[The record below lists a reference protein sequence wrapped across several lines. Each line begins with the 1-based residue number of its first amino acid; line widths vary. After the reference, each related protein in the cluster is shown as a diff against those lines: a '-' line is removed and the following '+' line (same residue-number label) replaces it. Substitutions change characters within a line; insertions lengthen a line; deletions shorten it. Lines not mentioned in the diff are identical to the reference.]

1 MGGTETREPT
11 VLSDDLVALQEVD
24 TAIDQLGFR
33 RARLP
38 EREAAAAAASQRDA
52 SRRRAA
58 AIAARQAE
66 IEAAVAAAEDEGT
79 QLTKQRERLQA
90 QLKTVIAPREAEAL
104 MHELETIAARRDS
117 LDDVELEHLEEDA
130 RLAGEL
136 AEVEAAVPAQDE
148 AKAVADGALA
158 AALAEIDAEVAA
170 LADRRNELAGR
181 LDASALGDYDAARRH
196 HGGVAIARLA
206 GRQCTGCHMDLST
219 SEFERVKATAATAIA
234 ECPNCGRLLV
244 P

>member
-1 MGGTETREPT
+1 M
-11 VLSDDLVALQEVD
+11 LSDDLVALQDVD

-38 EREAAAAAASQRDA
+38 EREAAAAAASQRDV
-52 SRRRAA
+52 SRRRAT
-58 AIAARQAE
+58 AITARQAE
-66 IEAAVAAAEDEGT
+66 IEAAVAAAEAEGAD
-79 QLTKQRERLQA
+79 LTKHRERLQA

-104 MHELETIAARRDS
+104 MHELETIAARRDA
-117 LDDVELEHLEEDA
+117 LDDVELEHLEEES

-136 AEVEAAVPAQDE
+136 AEVDAAVPAQDE
-148 AKAVADGALA
+148 AQAAADAALA
-158 AALAEIDAEVAA
+158 AVEAEIDAEVTSLTERRSGLAGGLDSSA
-170 LADRRNELAGR
+170 LA
-181 LDASALGDYDAARRH
+181 DYDAARRH
-196 HGGVAIARLA
+196 HGGVAIARLE

-219 SEFERVKATAATAIA
+219 SEFERVKATAADAIA

>member
-1 MGGTETREPT
+1 M
-11 VLSDDLVALQEVD
+11 LSDDLVALQEVD
-24 TAIDQLGFR
+24 TAIDQLGFK

-38 EREAAAAAASQRDA
+38 EREAAAAAASERDT

-66 IEAAVAAAEDEGT
+66 LETAVEAAESEGAD
-79 QLTKQRERLQA
+79 LTKHRERLQA

-104 MHELETIAARRDS
+104 MHELETIAARRDA
-117 LDDVELEHLEEDA
+117 LDDSELEHLEEES

-136 AEVEAAVPAQDE
+136 AEVEAAVPALE
-148 AKAVADGALA
+148 ESLASTGAALA
-158 AALAEIDAEVAA
+158 AAEAEIDAEVAS
-170 LADRRNELAGR
+170 LNERRDGIAGR
-181 LDASALGDYDAARRH
+181 LDASALVDYDAARRH
-196 HGGVAIARLA
+196 HGGVAIARLD

-219 SEFERVKATAATAIA
+219 SEFERIKATASDSIA

>member
-1 MGGTETREPT
+1 M
-11 VLSDDLVALQEVD
+11 LSDDLVALQEVD

-33 RARLP
+33 RTRLP
-38 EREAAAAAASQRDA
+38 EREAAAAAASQRDV
-52 SRRRAA
+52 SRKRAA

-66 IEAAVAAAEDEGT
+66 IEAAVAAAEKEGAD
-79 QLTKQRERLQA
+79 LTKQRERLQA

-104 MHELETIAARRDS
+104 MHELETIAARRDA
-117 LDDVELEHLEEDA
+117 LDDAELEHLEEDA

-136 AEVEAAVPAQDE
+136 AEVEAAVPAQDD
-148 AKAVADGALA
+148 AQAAAAAALA
-158 AALAEIDAEVAA
+158 AAEAEIDAEVAT
-170 LADRRNELAGR
+170 LTERRNELVGR
-181 LDASALGDYDAARRH
+181 FDASALADYEAARSH
-196 HGGVAIARLA
+196 HGGVAIARLD

-219 SEFERVKATAATAIA
+219 SEFERVKATAASDAIA